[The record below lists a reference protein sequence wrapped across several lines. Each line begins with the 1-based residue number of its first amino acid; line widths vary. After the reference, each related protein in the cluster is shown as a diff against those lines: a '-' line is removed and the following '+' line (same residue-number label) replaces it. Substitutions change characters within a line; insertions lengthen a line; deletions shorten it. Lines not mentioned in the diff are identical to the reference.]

1 MTNTTTPAR
10 INELDLLRFLAVM
23 AIVFFHYAFR
33 GYAGDQMT
41 VMPYPL
47 LAAPSRYGYLTLEL
61 LFMISGFVI
70 AMTALNRSL
79 QHFAISRV
87 VRLYPA
93 FWVCCTLTFAVTL
106 AIGEP
111 RYVAT
116 FGQYL
121 VNLTMLAEFVR
132 VPSIDGV
139 YWFLYV
145 EILFYALV
153 GAAVLVGGPRRFEG
167 FLALWL
173 LGELALELL
182 PIGRLPARVLA
193 DYSVCF
199 IAGAEFFLIFSKGIS
214 PARIVMIAA
223 SFGLSILQAINR
235 LPGFEKHYSTTMD
248 RYVVTGIITASFV
261 VMFLVSIRR
270 MGILGRR
277 RWFLAGAISYPLFL
291 LHENIGFMIFNALY
305 PSINPH
311 LLFWGTIVVM
321 IGAACAVH
329 VLIEKRL
336 SFAMNA
342 AVTRLA
348 K

>member
-1 MTNTTTPAR
+1 MTNTNHR
-10 INELDLLRFLAVM
+10 INELDLLRFLSVV

-47 LAAPSRYGYLTLEL
+47 FASPSKYGYLTLEL

-70 AMTALNRSL
+70 VMTAMNRSL
-79 QHFAISRV
+79 RRFAISRV

-93 FWVCCTLTFAVTL
+93 FWVCCTITYAATL

-111 RYVAT
+111 RFTAT
-116 FGQYL
+116 IGQYL

-132 VPSIDGV
+132 VPSMDGV

-153 GAAVLVGGPRRFEG
+153 GAAVFIGGAQRFQW

-173 LGELALELL
+173 LGEVALEIL
-182 PIGRLPARVLA
+182 PIGRLPARMLA

-199 IAGAEFFLIFSKGIS
+199 IAGAAFYLIWSQGVSPSRIS
-214 PARIVMIAA
+214 TIAVA
-223 SFGLSILQAINR
+223 FGLAILQAINR
-235 LPGFEKHYSTTMD
+235 LPGFEKHYSTTMN
-248 RYVVTGIITASFV
+248 RFVVAGIITASFV
-261 VMFLVSIRR
+261 VMLLVSLKRT
-270 MGILGRR
+270 GALGRR

-291 LHENIGFMIFNALY
+291 LHENIGFMIFNLLY
-305 PSINPH
+305 PAIDAH
-311 LLFWGTIVVM
+311 LLFWGTIVLMV
-321 IGAACAVH
+321 AAAYAVH
-329 VLIEKRL
+329 AFVETRL
-336 SFAMNA
+336 ASPVQT
-342 AVTRLA
+342 AVTRLFG
-348 K
+348 